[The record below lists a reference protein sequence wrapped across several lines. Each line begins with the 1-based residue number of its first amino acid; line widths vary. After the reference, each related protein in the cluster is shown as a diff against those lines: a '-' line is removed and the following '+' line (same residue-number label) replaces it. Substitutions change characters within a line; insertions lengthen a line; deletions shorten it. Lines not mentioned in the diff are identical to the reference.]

1 MKASSQTKNILEKVD
16 ALLAQAGTSKANLLT
31 ASIWVKDMSMHFQD
45 MNAAWLEWL
54 DKENKPVR
62 AAVEANMARP
72 AVLVEIQV
80 TAAMPPL

>member
-1 MKASSQTKNILEKVD
+1 MT
-16 ALLAQAGTSKANLLT
+16 T
-31 ASIWVKDMSMHFQD
+31 HFQD
-45 MNAAWLEWL
+45 MNAAWLEWI

-80 TAAMPPL
+80 TAALP